1 MNAFNTPRDRAQLL
15 LIALGLAIAF
25 ALAPFATGLLG
36 ALVLYV
42 ALAPVYRRLLR
53 FMPRRASAIIV
64 VVATMVLILLPLAW
78 LLVIAVGQAPAA
90 LRQLQASDGLA
101 RLAAIR
107 IGGADVGTRIVAA
120 GGELISWGSAQAF
133 RALGGAVR
141 GTLNMVVALFGL
153 YFLLLSASDAWRSV
167 ASYLP
172 FSSAGADLLRDRFHD
187 VTEAT
192 LLGTALTAVLQGVVV
207 ALGFAVTGLPDA
219 LFWGVVTAVVSIF
232 PVLGSAIVWLPGAVA
247 LAVQGRYGA
256 SAVLV
261 AIGAVVASNIDNI
274 MRPLVNR
281 RVSNLHPM
289 VTLVGAFAGVGVLG
303 LSGILLGPLAITY
316 FFELVRLYRREYG
329 APSASASPVA
339 PPAAFE
345 LAPREPARGPTPGA

>member
-1 MNAFNTPRDRAQLL
+1 MNAFTTPRDRAQLL

-261 AIGAVVASNIDNI
+261 AIGAVVASNIDKI

-303 LSGILLGPLAITY
+303 LAGILLGPLAITY

-329 APSASASPVA
+329 AVPASAQPVA